1 MAKNQL
7 RKRLMIDLD
16 GVLFPYSKGYHDGT
30 LYEEPMPGAV
40 DAIESLVKAG
50 FSYYV
55 FTTRMAMSE
64 DPDQQKLDIMQWLV
78 ENNFPAPED
87 ITCEKLPALAYIDD
101 RAVRFTNWGD
111 IRKRYV

>member
-30 LYEEPMPGAV
+30 LYEEPMPSAV
-40 DAIESLVKAG
+40 DAIEALVKQG
-50 FSYYV
+50 FTYTV
-55 FTTRMAMSE
+55 FTSRMSITDDVVKQRE
-64 DPDQQKLDIMQWLV
+64 DIRQWLWL
-78 ENNFPAPED
+78 NGFPDPED
-87 ITCEKLPALAYIDD
+87 ITAEKRPALAYIDD
-101 RAVRFTNWGD
+101 RAVRFTNWED